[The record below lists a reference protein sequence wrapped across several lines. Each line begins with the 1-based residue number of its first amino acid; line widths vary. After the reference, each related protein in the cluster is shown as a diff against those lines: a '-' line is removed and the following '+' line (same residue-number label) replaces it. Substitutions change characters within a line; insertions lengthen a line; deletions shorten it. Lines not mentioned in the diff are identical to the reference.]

1 MNAKLLL
8 TLSAGISILV
18 ASGSSVAEAE
28 LAQFDFVAPGGAIP
42 DNGVG
47 VFPLFMDPQVL
58 DIQSI
63 ELEILG
69 LTHESPWDLD
79 IYLIHPRGPTI
90 EIMTDRGDQ
99 VAIQGID
106 LTFADGAAGI
116 PPEFAEI
123 LPGTYQPEGLFNATD
138 LGFDTFI
145 GLSGATDAWVLLMID
160 DDPNDSGSFE
170 QYRLS
175 GKAPEPATLS
185 LLALGAL
192 AILRRRRRR

>member
-1 MNAKLLL
+1 MNVKLLL
-8 TLSAGISILV
+8 TLSAGISIFV
-18 ASGSSVAEAE
+18 ASGSAVAELE
-28 LAQFDFVAPGGAIP
+28 QFDFTAPGGAIP

-47 VFPLFMDPQVL
+47 VFPLFFTTEVP

-69 LTHESPWDLD
+69 LTHDSPWDLD

-99 VAIQGID
+99 VAIQGVD
-106 LTFADGAAGI
+106 LTFSDGGVGI
-116 PPEFAEI
+116 PPELAEI
-123 LPGTYQPEGLFNATD
+123 LPGTYLPEGLSSGAD
-138 LGFDTFI
+138 SGFDTFV
-145 GLSGATDAWVLLMID
+145 GLSGGTDAWILLMID
-160 DDPNDSGSFE
+160 DDRNLSGSFE
-170 QYRLS
+170 SYRLS